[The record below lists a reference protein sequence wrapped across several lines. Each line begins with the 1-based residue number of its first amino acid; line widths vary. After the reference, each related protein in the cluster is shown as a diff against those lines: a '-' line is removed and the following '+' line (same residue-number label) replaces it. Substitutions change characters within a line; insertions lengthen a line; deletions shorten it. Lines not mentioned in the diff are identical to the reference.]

1 MKKIL
6 LITTILMGSLF
17 AAKAQD
23 DQPGDEARHQEKIK
37 ALYVAYITQ
46 ELNLN
51 AEEAQKFWPLHAQFE
66 SDIKAVKADMP
77 ELDKQQ
83 TILNIKKKYQ
93 ENFNRILGPK
103 RCERFFRM
111 DGEFKRKLLDR
122 IRKQRMEQQRQTQR
136 PKLRR
141 GT

>member
-23 DQPGDEARHQEKIK
+23 DQPGDEAKHQEKIK

-122 IRKQRMEQQRQTQR
+122 IRKQRLEQQRQTQR

-141 GT
+141 G

>member
-1 MKKIL
+1 
-6 LITTILMGSLF
+6 MGSLF

-23 DQPGDEARHQEKIK
+23 DQPGDEAKHQEKIK

-66 SDIKAVKADMP
+66 TDIKAVKPDMP

-122 IRKQRMEQQRQTQR
+122 IRKQRLEQQRQNQR